1 MKRVSERCSFSAKNH
16 FRFIWLLLSILY
28 LATTANAQPKVIP
41 LYKGVAPGS
50 EGWNWKEGETSN
62 TPMKM
67 KVAYNVT
74 QPTLTVFTPDT
85 ANGTA
90 VILFPGGGFRVLNIE
105 GEGSLIANALI
116 KKGIT
121 VFVLKYRVLQS
132 HTNDPFQETLNSLK
146 DTLKLRNETALIRQ
160 LATDD
165 AMAALQY
172 VRQHAAD
179 YNINPQKVG
188 VVGFSAGGALAIRL
202 STDKSV
208 TARPYFAAFIYS
220 VYNLQMYDPLPAN
233 APPVFI
239 ACATDD
245 VLAAPENSIRLY
257 NAWLAAKRPAELH
270 IYAKGGHGLRANEA
284 AAMWINR
291 FTEWLNT
298 QNFIPSK

>member
-1 MKRVSERCSFSAKNH
+1 MPAFTLNIAKVL
-16 FRFIWLLLSILY
+16 RRIWLLLLMLYVTNNIL
-28 LATTANAQPKVIP
+28 AQPTIIP

-62 TPMKM
+62 NPMKM

-74 QPTLTVFTPDT
+74 QPTLTVYTPDS
-85 ANGTA
+85 ANGTS
-90 VILFPGGGFRVLNIE
+90 VMLLPGGGFRVINIE
-105 GEGSLIANALI
+105 NEGTKIANALTQ
-116 KKGIT
+116 KGIT

-132 HTNDPFQETLNSLK
+132 KTNDPWQETLNSLK
-146 DTLKLRNETALIRQ
+146 DTQKLKAETEVIRQ

-165 AMAALQY
+165 ARAALQY
-172 VRQHAAD
+172 IRQHATD

-202 STDKSV
+202 STDSSI
-208 TARPYFAAFIYS
+208 TPRPDFAAFIYS
-220 VYNLQMYDPLPAN
+220 VYNPHAYDTVPAN

-245 VLAAPENSIRLY
+245 ALAPAGNSILLY
-257 NAWLAAKRPAELH
+257 NAWLAAKQSAELH

-291 FTEWLNT
+291 FTEWLHT
-298 QNFIPSK
+298 QNFMPGK

>member
-1 MKRVSERCSFSAKNH
+1 MPAFALNASNVQRL
-16 FRFIWLLLSILY
+16 IWLQLLMLY
-28 LATTANAQPKVIP
+28 VATSVLAQPTIIP
-41 LYKGVAPGS
+41 LYKGAAPGS

-74 QPTLTVFTPDT
+74 QPTLTVFIPDS

-105 GEGSLIANALI
+105 GEGAKVANALTQ
-116 KKGIT
+116 KGIT

-132 HTNDPFQETLNSLK
+132 KTDDPWQETLNSLK
-146 DTLKLRNETALIRQ
+146 DTQKLRAETAMIRQ

-165 AMAALQY
+165 ATAALLY

-179 YNINPQKVG
+179 YNINPKKVG

-202 STDKSV
+202 STDATT
-208 TARPYFAAFIYS
+208 TARPDFAAFIYS
-220 VYNLQMYDPLPAN
+220 VYNPQTYNPVPAN

-245 VLAAPENSIRLY
+245 ALAAPGNSIQLY
-257 NAWLAAKRPAELH
+257 NAWLAAKQPAELH

-291 FTEWLNT
+291 FIDWLQT
-298 QNFIPSK
+298 QNFMPGK

>member
-1 MKRVSERCSFSAKNH
+1 MTAFALNASNVQRL
-16 FRFIWLLLSILY
+16 IWLQLLMLY
-28 LATTANAQPKVIP
+28 VATSVLAQPTIIP
-41 LYKGVAPGS
+41 LYKGAAPGS

-74 QPTLTVFTPDT
+74 QPTLTVFIPDS

-105 GEGSLIANALI
+105 NEGDKVANALTQ
-116 KKGIT
+116 KGIT

-132 HTNDPFQETLNSLK
+132 KTDDPWQETLNSLK
-146 DTLKLRNETALIRQ
+146 DTQKLRTETAMIRQ

-165 AMAALQY
+165 ATTALHY

-179 YNINPQKVG
+179 YNINPKKVG

-202 STDKSV
+202 STDTAI
-208 TARPYFAAFIYS
+208 TARPDFAAFIYS
-220 VYNLQMYDPLPAN
+220 VYNPQMYNPVPAN

-245 VLAAPENSIRLY
+245 ALAPSSNSILLY
-257 NAWLAAKRPAELH
+257 NAWLAARLPVELH
-270 IYAKGGHGLRANEA
+270 IYARGGHGLRTNEA

-298 QNFIPSK
+298 QNFLSIK